1 MLVINAV
8 YRFGYCRTLCP
19 LALYLALYLPLPA
32 RPPPDGSVF
41 IAARRDARLNPRR
54 SIYLFPATGIDPIDR
69 QQPAVFIFIGTADST
84 EKKERKK
91 KKTRETATTTDI
103 SRQCTS
109 RVLVLEIPNSPAI
122 MHISD
127 LCK

>member
-91 KKTRETATTTDI
+91 KKRAKLQQQPIYRGNARPEFSSLKFQI
-103 SRQCTS
+103 R
-109 RVLVLEIPNSPAI
+109 PP
-122 MHISD
+122 
-127 LCK
+127 LCI